1 MNKDKIKWLYRK
13 TAKRYHHC
21 HRYPWESI
29 TEYISKLDEEVEW
42 NFPYIR
48 KKSNFK
54 KIQQLNCICK
64 EFGVKGYSNEYILK
78 LNPYND
84 DKAMAWNE
92 KKSWKRNSKRK
103 HQWKEKIFN
112 K

>member
-29 TEYISKLDEEVEW
+29 TEYISKLDEKVEW

-48 KKSNFK
+48 KKSNFLALSIVSRLTRESNSYK
-54 KIQQLNCICK
+54 LFNCSDFIT
-64 EFGVKGYSNEYILK
+64 
-78 LNPYND
+78 
-84 DKAMAWNE
+84 
-92 KKSWKRNSKRK
+92 
-103 HQWKEKIFN
+103 IFPIFYLIIY
-112 K
+112 